1 MGIKTL
7 NPKHSGFHFP
17 LVRLFLQM
25 LFQPQTS
32 VYDSLAK
39 DCVAHGCSVT
49 LFLFPSQHVD
59 VASLGLVPHLT
70 GGTLYKYSNFQVT
83 ASVPVTPAGVLR
95 RLTCHASATGQRAE
109 PLWAADKGT
118 CALAEH
124 EARTPWQTLSPRLR
138 AEWPRWGKHALR
150 QTFIFCV
157 TSISDS
163 VFKRDCIF
171 NCYDL

>member
-1 MGIKTL
+1 MGIKAL
-7 NPKHSGFHFP
+7 SPNHSGFHFP
-17 LVRLFLQM
+17 GVHLFLQM

-83 ASVPVTPAGVLR
+83 ASVG
-95 RLTCHASATGQRAE
+95 S
-109 PLWAADKGT
+109 PLWVS
-118 CALAEH
+118 CA
-124 EARTPWQTLSPRLR
+124 
-138 AEWPRWGKHALR
+138 
-150 QTFIFCV
+150 V
-157 TSISDS
+157 
-163 VFKRDCIF
+163 
-171 NCYDL
+171 

>member
-1 MGIKTL
+1 
-7 NPKHSGFHFP
+7 
-17 LVRLFLQM
+17 M

-83 ASVPVTPAGVLR
+83 SSVRVSPMGGLR
-95 RLTCHASATGQRAE
+95 HLTCRVSAKGRRAG
-109 PLWAADKGT
+109 PLWAAD
-118 CALAEH
+118 
-124 EARTPWQTLSPRLR
+124 
-138 AEWPRWGKHALR
+138 
-150 QTFIFCV
+150 
-157 TSISDS
+157 
-163 VFKRDCIF
+163 
-171 NCYDL
+171 

>member
-1 MGIKTL
+1 
-7 NPKHSGFHFP
+7 
-17 LVRLFLQM
+17 M

-83 ASVPVTPAGVLR
+83 SSVRVSPMGGLR
-95 RLTCHASATGQRAE
+95 HLTCCVSAKGQRAG
-109 PLWAADKGT
+109 PLWAAD
-118 CALAEH
+118 
-124 EARTPWQTLSPRLR
+124 
-138 AEWPRWGKHALR
+138 
-150 QTFIFCV
+150 
-157 TSISDS
+157 
-163 VFKRDCIF
+163 
-171 NCYDL
+171 